1 MRISDWSSDVCSSDL
16 RADQLLGQREGR
28 GEADE
33 FRPALLDPVDRARWG
48 EAAGEDDMPDV
59 VLLADVDQLHDLGMH
74 GDEVDAEGPGRPLL
88 RLGDLGVEQVRRH
101 GPAGDDAEAAS
112 VGDGGDEVALRNP
125 AHRAAHDGDLAAE
138 EIGAALHQADRK
150 STRLNY
156 SH

>member
-1 MRISDWSSDVCSSDL
+1 MAARFHALDHQGVDA

-59 VLLADVDQLHDLGMH
+59 VLLADVDQFHALGMH

-88 RLGDLGVEQVRRH
+88 RSDEHTSELQSLMI
-101 GPAGDDAEAAS
+101 AAY
-112 VGDGGDEVALRNP
+112 VG
-125 AHRAAHDGDLAAE
+125 
-138 EIGAALHQADRK
+138 
-150 STRLNY
+150 
-156 SH
+156 